1 MAPTRIFVV
10 ELRCLACGREHEITI
25 GALVDLPTLPER
37 CTHCGGSVLATSSS
51 TRSVRVERP
60 VSWVDERPRRGRP
73 FKQPVHTQDSHPR
86 RDACWPPLCSRVPW
100 SSSSEPKP
108 IIATN
113 TIVATAFG

>member
-1 MAPTRIFVV
+1 MAATRIFVV

-73 FKQPVHTQDSHPR
+73 FKQPVHTQGSQP
-86 RDACWPPLCSRVPW
+86 A
-100 SSSSEPKP
+100 
-108 IIATN
+108 A
-113 TIVATAFG
+113 

>member
-1 MAPTRIFVV
+1 MAATRIFVV

-60 VSWVDERPRRGRP
+60 VSSHDWLALMMSTHSCEWVIAMR
-73 FKQPVHTQDSHPR
+73 
-86 RDACWPPLCSRVPW
+86 CPPSRMY
-100 SSSSEPKP
+100 
-108 IIATN
+108 
-113 TIVATAFG
+113 